1 MSPSKLSR
9 MAFSQHDRYSGS
21 GTTVR
26 CADPRT
32 PTKRLLRSRMAVIR
46 GFLAREWKEIRQLWR
61 YFRLKREGE
70 RVMREYTRIAEA
82 MGYALMSPPHSTQQ
96 QQRLARVHD
105 IRAEMIA
112 IRWNTRP

>member
-21 GTTVR
+21 GTPVR
-26 CADPRT
+26 CPDPRT
-32 PTKRLLRSRMAVIR
+32 PTKRLLRSRMASIR
-46 GFLAREWKEIRQLWR
+46 GILAREWKEIRQLWR

-70 RVMREYTRIAEA
+70 QIMRSYTAVAEA
-82 MGYALMSPPHSTQQ
+82 MGHSMMSPPPSKEQ

>member
-1 MSPSKLSR
+1 MSPSKLPA
-9 MAFSQHDRYSGS
+9 MALSYHERYK
-21 GTTVR
+21 V
-26 CADPRT
+26 APP
-32 PTKRLLRSRMAVIR
+32 PTKRLLRPRMAAIR

-70 RVMREYTRIAEA
+70 QIMRSYTAVAEA
-82 MGYALMSPPHSTQQ
+82 MGHSMMSPPPSKEQ
-96 QQRLARVHD
+96 QQRLSRVHD

>member
-21 GTTVR
+21 STPVR
-26 CADPRT
+26 CPDPRT
-32 PTKRLLRSRMAVIR
+32 ITKRLLRPRMAAIR

-70 RVMREYTRIAEA
+70 QIMREYTRIAEA
-82 MGYALMSPPHSTQQ
+82 MGNRMMSPPSTPQQ

-105 IRAEMIA
+105 IRAEMIS
-112 IRWNTRP
+112 IRWSTRP